1 MSIVLIFPIALF
13 TAMIFKK
20 NMEHTLAFSAGIV
33 MLVLFFGGMVTSFTM
48 CIKALFLFA
57 VLCAIVTLFKGVKEF
72 KEIRKKIFTP
82 GMLFLLFFMIYSMLS
97 TEGRFYSNQDEY
109 AAWAVG
115 SKFMYL
121 FDHYW
126 VEGFPRYSCYNHM
139 PGTRLWGLLST
150 KLWFRYADGIQ
161 IFGQSM
167 FCICFMLPLMDRFA
181 ERKEKFC
188 AIVTMVLITL
198 LPRLGT
204 GGAYS
209 YMNVM
214 PDVILAI
221 ENIYVILMFRRY
233 LESKD
238 AFFVSAVFVGLAMS
252 ALTKES
258 GFFIALI
265 EIFVMVW
272 VLCKEQTKDAYWNS
286 IRIIKFGVFQVIAPV
301 IIAGA
306 WRGFLSSQG
315 SGGIRRMETIA
326 ALFGKIHPILII
338 VAVLILA
345 AVLFLLVRNFIR
357 TGNSSWIVVPLL
369 AGYVVLCVACVLIGN
384 QPQDI
389 FLSQVNSF
397 IKLLLANSLVGHWMP
412 MSLLMFMTAVIA
424 IDVALRY
431 VRGNRELAWPWLM
444 NIFIMTGL
452 SYTIS
457 LLITDE
463 FRWINNTIILL
474 ECVIWI
480 ALAVRLYAAAEEK
493 SRLGNTTEASLLRYL
508 LCGHLMY
515 LAFLFVSY
523 SIGFSDYEASIAAS
537 ADRYEQ
543 TFLLLLL
550 GVFVDIWLDA
560 DGVGVFADPNAVS
573 IILSFIVMNTGVFGG
588 IAQLWDKPE
597 EDTFY
602 GLEHVEFSFDDTICY
617 VDVREHYSQD
627 WLYRFLYASY
637 PVQVVTGPSWT
648 WYVDDELYTNRV
660 SIDSIQD
667 YLQDTQCDYV
677 YIQNTDDGF
686 KEFYADLFEN
696 AEDIENNRL
705 YRIVGEGDELQL
717 EFVP

>member
-1 MSIVLIFPIALF
+1 MSIVIIFPIALF
-13 TAMIFKK
+13 AAMIFKK
-20 NMEHTLAFSAGIV
+20 KMEYTLAFSAGIV
-33 MLVLFFGGMVTSFTM
+33 MFVLFFGGMIASFTL
-48 CIKALFLFA
+48 CIKAVFLFA
-57 VLCAIVTLFKGVKEF
+57 VLCAIVTFFKGVKDF
-72 KEIRKKIFTP
+72 KEIWKKIITP
-82 GMLFLLFFMIYSMLS
+82 GMLFLLAFMIYSMLS

-126 VEGFPRYSCYNHM
+126 IEGFPLYSCYNHM

-167 FCICFMLPLMDRFA
+167 LCICFLLPLMDRFA
-181 ERKEKFC
+181 ERKKRFC
-188 AIVTMVLITL
+188 AVVTMVFISL

-214 PDVILAI
+214 PDVILAFV
-221 ENIYVILMFRRY
+221 NIYVMLMFRRY
-233 LESKD
+233 LASKD
-238 AFFVSAVFVGLAMS
+238 TFFLSAVFVGLAMS

-265 EIFVMVW
+265 EIFVMVC
-272 VLCKEQTKDAYWNS
+272 VLCKEQARDAYWNS
-286 IRIIKFGVFQVIAPV
+286 IRIIKFGFFQLIAPV
-301 IIAGA
+301 IIVGA
-306 WRGFLSSQG
+306 WRMYLSSQG
-315 SGGIRRMETIA
+315 SDGIRRMETIT
-326 ALFGKIHPILII
+326 ALFGKIHPVLII
-338 VAVLILA
+338 GVVLILA
-345 AVLFLLVRNFIR
+345 AVVFLLVQRFIK
-357 TGNSSWIVVPLL
+357 TGNRKWIVLPILT
-369 AGYVVLCVACVLIGN
+369 GYVALCVTCVLIGD

-389 FLSQVNSF
+389 FISQLNSF

-431 VRGNRELAWPWLM
+431 LRGRRDLAWPWLVS
-444 NIFIMTGL
+444 IFTMTGL

-457 LLITDE
+457 LLITDG

-474 ECVIWI
+474 ECVVWI
-480 ALAVRLYAAAEEK
+480 VVAVRLYSVAEEK
-493 SRLGNTTEASLLRYL
+493 SNLDNTTEASLVHYL

-560 DGVGVFADPNAVS
+560 DGGGVFADSNVVA
-573 IILSFIVMNTGVFGG
+573 IMLSFIVMNTGVFGG
-588 IAQLWDKPE
+588 IAQLLDKPE

-602 GLEHVEFSFDDTICY
+602 GLEHVELSFDDTICY

-627 WLYRFLYASY
+627 WLYRFLYANY
-637 PVQVVTGPSWT
+637 PVQVVIGPSWT
-648 WYVDDELYTNRV
+648 WYVDDELYTTRV

-667 YLQDTQCDYV
+667 YLQDTHCDYV

-705 YRIVGEGDELQL
+705 YRIVGEEDEMQL

>member
-1 MSIVLIFPIALF
+1 
-13 TAMIFKK
+13 
-20 NMEHTLAFSAGIV
+20 
-33 MLVLFFGGMVTSFTM
+33 MVTSFTL
-48 CIKALFLFA
+48 CIKAVFLFA
-57 VLCAIVTLFKGVKEF
+57 VLCAIVTFFKGVKDF
-72 KEIRKKIFTP
+72 KEICKKIVTP
-82 GMLFLLFFMIYSMLS
+82 GMLFLLVFMIYSMLS

-126 VEGFPRYSCYNHM
+126 IEGFPLYSCYNHM

-167 FCICFMLPLMDRFA
+167 LCICFLLPLMDRFT
-181 ERKEKFC
+181 ERKKRFC
-188 AIVTMVLITL
+188 AIGTMLFISL

-214 PDVILAI
+214 PDVILAL

-233 LESKD
+233 LASKD
-238 AFFVSAVFVGLAMS
+238 TFFLSAIFVGLAMS
-252 ALTKES
+252 TLTKES

-265 EIFVMVW
+265 EIFVMVC
-272 VLCKEQTKDAYWNS
+272 VLCKEQARDAYWNS
-286 IRIIKFGVFQVIAPV
+286 IRIIKFGFFQLIAPV

-306 WRGFLSSQG
+306 WRMYLSSQG
-315 SGGIRRMETIA
+315 SDGIRRMETLT
-326 ALFGKIHPILII
+326 ALFGKIHPVLII
-338 VAVLILA
+338 GVVLILA
-345 AVLFLLVRNFIR
+345 AVVFLLVQRFIK
-357 TGNSSWIVVPLL
+357 TGNRKWIVLPILT
-369 AGYVVLCVACVLIGN
+369 GYVALCVACVLIGD
-384 QPQDI
+384 QPQNI
-389 FLSQVNSF
+389 FISQLNSF

-431 VRGNRELAWPWLM
+431 LRGNRALAWPWLM
-444 NIFIMTGL
+444 SVFVMAVL
-452 SYTIS
+452 CYTIS

-480 ALAVRLYAAAEEK
+480 VVAIQLYSLAEDKAKLD
-493 SRLGNTTEASLLRYL
+493 NTTEASLVHYL

-560 DGVGVFADPNAVS
+560 DGGGVFADSNVVA

-602 GLEHVEFSFDDTICY
+602 GLEHVELSFNDTISY

-627 WLYRFLYASY
+627 WLYRFLYANY

-648 WYVDDELYTNRV
+648 WYLDDELYTTRV

-667 YLQDTQCDYV
+667 YLQDTHCDYV

-705 YRIVGEGDELQL
+705 YRIVGEGDEMQL